1 MEDDS
6 ESALVVQLRHENERL
21 RDELAE
27 AKRRRRLPGLRFF
40 GLLAQR
46 SASLVPA
53 PLRNVIGRVPSALI
67 AAFAGR
73 RETAA
78 PRNLGAGE
86 PTAPPGAPGA
96 AGIAARAATP
106 AATEVKTE
114 GERGRVRR
122 RW

>member
-53 PLRNVIGRVPSALI
+53 PLRSVIGRVPSALI

-96 AGIAARAATP
+96 EDDDEDMAP
-106 AATEVKTE
+106 ADDDDDDD
-114 GERGRVRR
+114 
-122 RW
+122 